1 MPDGEIHAFL
11 TTCQP
16 YDALPPDV
24 LEAAAAQ
31 ANIVDVQAS
40 ETLLAIGE
48 TPTGLWLV
56 RRGAVE
62 LRDQDGHSIAHRG
75 PGDRVGDRP
84 LLRGAPSR
92 AEVAA
97 EADSRLIFIPEGVVR
112 GLMADHPAFA
122 RYLVSGRRDLTD
134 VARAGSGGPD
144 LTTLSIADLMT
155 SDPQL
160 LPPETPV
167 SQIARVMRDRNH
179 SCVLL
184 GEGTALAGIL
194 TAGDLAARVLAE
206 GLSGDTAAA
215 SVMTANP
222 RALPPTALGV
232 DALNMMAEKHIGH
245 LPVVEGERLVGIVT
259 QTDLVRRE
267 AMSAARLVGDIARQG
282 DAEGMRPFV
291 EEIPPLL
298 AQLVA
303 QSARPDVITRMITD
317 VADAVT
323 RRLLVLAEET
333 IGPAPIPWLWLACG
347 SQGRQEQTGTSDQDN
362 CLILSDDY
370 DETAHGAYFKDF
382 AEFVCDGLD
391 AVGYVYCPGEMMAS
405 NPRWRQPVR
414 VWRDYFRG
422 WVAKPDP
429 MAQMLASV
437 MFDLRPIGGDE
448 TLFAGLQ
455 AETLEAASKNTIFV
469 AHMTS
474 NSLKHTVPLG
484 LFRGFALIRSGEHR
498 NTLDLKMNGV
508 VPVVDL
514 GRLYAL
520 AAKIEAPQ
528 TRARLI
534 AARDRGA
541 ASSSGIADLLDAYDM
556 IAETRL
562 RHQAA
567 QVRRGE
573 KPDNFMD
580 PSTLSELERNHLKD
594 AFGVIRTMQSA
605 AQSGRGGGLM

>member
-1 MPDGEIHAFL
+1 MPYGEIHAFL

-16 YDALPPDV
+16 YDALPPEV
-24 LEAAAAQ
+24 LEAAAQEAS
-31 ANIVDVQAS
+31 IVDAAAG

-56 RRGAVE
+56 RMGGVE
-62 LRDQDGHSIAHRG
+62 LRAEDGHAIAHRG

-92 AEVAA
+92 AEVVA
-97 EADSRLIFIPEGVVR
+97 ERDSRLIFMPEATIR

-122 RYLVSGRRDLTD
+122 RYLVSGRKDLGAAD
-134 VARAGSGGPD
+134 AAARPSD
-144 LTTLSIADLMT
+144 LTTLAIADLMT
-155 SDPQL
+155 RNPAL
-160 LPPETPV
+160 MPPATPV
-167 SQIARVMRDRNH
+167 RELAQVMRARNH

-184 GEGTALAGIL
+184 GAGDRLEGIL
-194 TAGDLAARVLAE
+194 TAGDLAGRIVAAGAPPDTPAAE
-206 GLSGDTAAA
+206 
-215 SVMTANP
+215 VMTKNP
-222 RALPPTALGV
+222 RGLPPTALGV
-232 DALNMMAEKHIGH
+232 DALNLMAEKHIGH
-245 LPVVEGERLVGIVT
+245 LPVIEGERLVGIVT

-282 DAEGMRPFV
+282 DAEGMAPYV
-291 EEIPPLL
+291 AEIPQLL

-303 QSARPDVITRMITD
+303 QHARPEVITRMITD

-333 IGPAPIPWLWLACG
+333 IGPAPVPWLWLACG

-370 DETAHGAYFKDF
+370 DEAAHGAYFKDF
-382 AEFVCDGLD
+382 AEFVCDGLNE
-391 AVGYVYCPGEMMAS
+391 VGYVYCPGEMMAS
-405 NPRWRQPVR
+405 TPRWRQPLR
-414 VWRDYFRG
+414 VWREYFHG
-422 WVAKPDP
+422 WVRKPDP

-455 AETLEAASKNTIFV
+455 AETLELASKNTIFV
-469 AHMTS
+469 AHMTA

-534 AARDRGA
+534 AAKERGA
-541 ASSSGIADLLDAYDM
+541 ASAAGIADLLDSYDM

-605 AQSGRGGGLM
+605 ASSSRGGGLI